1 MLPSRLWLYA
11 GALAVLVAGAFL
23 AHHLVWKAGHDACE
37 AEWRARWDDRDLKE
51 LRATD
56 AALLQQRAESEAI
69 AKHNQEISDA
79 LAAKTADADA
89 ARRDAALARR
99 LLAAATG
106 GAAPGGGAVPQA
118 AGQPGTAAPG
128 QAGGDAGA
136 GPLPGLVAAAFTE
149 CRANA
154 DALDALNAQLAP
166 QL

>member
-1 MLPSRLWLYA
+1 MLPIRLYLYA
-11 GALAVLVAGAFL
+11 GAVAVLLAGGLL
-23 AHHLVWKAGHDACE
+23 AHHFVWKSGHDACE
-37 AEWRARWDDRDLKE
+37 AEWKARWEARDLAE
-51 LRATD
+51 IRATD
-56 AALLQQRAESEAI
+56 AALIRQRAETDAI

-99 LLAAATG
+99 LLAAAAG
-106 GAAPGGGAVPQA
+106 HPAPGGGALPET
-118 AGQPGTAAPG
+118 AGQPGTAPASG
-128 QAGGDAGA
+128 AQGDGSA

-154 DALDALNAQLAP
+154 DRLDALNAQLTP